1 VEKEIYDIPIQAN
14 LSFERNKGL
23 ILPEKVPYLGMGSSY
38 FAALVLHFLGV
49 RIYPELA
56 GEYFSYLKSTKQF
69 SHGVLISQ
77 SGRTSDVLACTSCFE
92 NYTAIVNDVDSP
104 LAHYPNLKHI
114 VPIYAG
120 EEKFSSTKTF
130 INTLVV
136 LYLGH
141 GFDVRPALDAIQNRF
156 PEFKLAGEFIGSHI
170 EKSIRKRKVKS
181 ITILGNGPNYGTAC
195 QAALLL
201 SETTKFQF
209 IGMALSQYE
218 HGFKE
223 TAGDSVV
230 IILNPL
236 KSVLFERT
244 RQFSL
249 FLEEAGAQVFEITE
263 PELDETLSPFTTV
276 MPVFFLANYLA
287 EKLKI
292 AGPFLVGDKVTE
304 RHESTRVTA
313 DPGFHR
319 FDIRSGS

>member
-1 VEKEIYDIPIQAN
+1 MEKEIYDIPNQAN
-14 LSFERNKGL
+14 LSYERNKGL

-49 RIYPELA
+49 KIYPEIA
-56 GEYFSYLKSTKQF
+56 GEYLPYLKKSKQF
-69 SHGVLISQ
+69 NHGVLISQ
-77 SGRTSDVLACTSCFE
+77 SGKTSDVLACTSCFE
-92 NYTAIVNDVDSP
+92 NYTAIVNHVDSP
-104 LAHYPNLKHI
+104 LAHYPNLKNI
-114 VPIYAG
+114 VQIYAG

-130 INTLVV
+130 INTLIV

-141 GFDVRPALDAIQNRF
+141 GFDVRPALDALQNRF

-170 EKSIRKRKVKS
+170 EKSIRKRRVKS
-181 ITILGNGPNYGTAC
+181 ITILGSGPNYGIAC
-195 QAALLL
+195 HAALVL

-223 TAGDSVV
+223 TAEDSVV

-276 MPVFFLANYLA
+276 MPIFFMANYLA

-292 AGPFLVGDKVTE
+292 TEPFIVGDKVTE
-304 RHESTRVTA
+304 REQNSRIN
-313 DPGFHR
+313 
-319 FDIRSGS
+319 FD

>member
-1 VEKEIYDIPIQAN
+1 MEKEIYDIPIQAN
-14 LSFERNKGL
+14 LCYERNKGL

-49 RIYPELA
+49 KIYPEIA
-56 GEYFSYLKSTKQF
+56 AEYFSYLKRAKQF

-77 SGRTSDVLACTSCFE
+77 SGKTSDVLACTSCFE
-92 NYTAIVNDVDSP
+92 SYTAIVNDVDSP
-104 LAHYPNLKHI
+104 LASFANLKNI
-114 VPIYAG
+114 VPIFAG
-120 EEKFSSTKTF
+120 DEMFSSTKTF
-130 INTLVV
+130 INTLIV

-141 GFDVRPALDAIQNRF
+141 GFDIRPALDAIHNRF

-181 ITILGNGPNYGTAC
+181 ITILGSGPNYGIAC
-195 QAALLL
+195 QSALLL

-218 HGFKE
+218 HGIKE
-223 TAGDSVV
+223 TAEDSVV

-249 FLEEAGAQVFEITE
+249 FLEEAGAQVFEVTE

-276 MPVFFLANYLA
+276 MPVFFMASYLA
-287 EKLKI
+287 DKLKI
-292 AGPFLVGDKVTE
+292 TEPFLVGEKVTRRE
-304 RHESTRVTA
+304 VNTKIN
-313 DPGFHR
+313 
-319 FDIRSGS
+319 FD

>member
-1 VEKEIYDIPIQAN
+1 MEKEIYDIPFQAN
-14 LSFERNKGL
+14 LTFERNKGL

-49 RIYPELA
+49 KIYPEIA
-56 GEYFSYLKSTKQF
+56 GEYLAYLKRSKQF
-69 SHGVLISQ
+69 THGVLISQ
-77 SGRTSDVLACTSCFE
+77 SGKTSDVLACTSCFE
-92 NYTAIVNDVDSP
+92 NYTAIVNHVDSP
-104 LAHYPNLKHI
+104 LTQYPNLKNI

-120 EEKFSSTKTF
+120 EELFSSTKTF
-130 INTLVV
+130 INTLIV

-181 ITILGNGPNYGTAC
+181 ITVLGSGPNYGIAC
-195 QAALLL
+195 HSALVL

-223 TAGDSVV
+223 TAEDSVV

-263 PELDETLSPFTTV
+263 PELDETLSPFTTI
-276 MPVFFLANYLA
+276 MPIFFMANYLA

-292 AGPFLVGDKVTE
+292 SEPFIVGDKVTE
-304 RHESTRVTA
+304 REENSRIK
-313 DPGFHR
+313 FE
-319 FDIRSGS
+319 

>member
-1 VEKEIYDIPIQAN
+1 MEKEIYDIPIQAN
-14 LSFERNKGL
+14 LSYERNKGL

-49 RIYPELA
+49 KIYPEIA
-56 GEYFSYLKSTKQF
+56 AEYFSYLKKTKQF

-77 SGRTSDVLACTSCFE
+77 SGKTSDVLACTSCFE
-92 NYTAIVNDVDSP
+92 SYTAIVNDVDSP
-104 LAHYPNLKHI
+104 LAGYPNLKNI
-114 VPIYAG
+114 VPIFAG
-120 EEKFSSTKTF
+120 EEIFSSTKTF
-130 INTLVV
+130 INTLIV

-141 GFDVRPALDAIQNRF
+141 GFDIRPALDAIQNRF

-181 ITILGNGPNYGTAC
+181 ITVLGSGPNYGIAC
-195 QAALLL
+195 HSALLL

-223 TAGDSVV
+223 TVEDSVV

-263 PELDETLSPFTTV
+263 PELDETLSPFTTI
-276 MPVFFLANYLA
+276 MPIFFMASYLA

-292 AGPFLVGDKVTE
+292 TEPFLVGEKVTQRE
-304 RHESTRVTA
+304 GITKIN
-313 DPGFHR
+313 
-319 FDIRSGS
+319 FD